1 MVNVSAAY
9 TGGRYLTPNEA
20 LEVFGSVIPFKYYN
34 GSGFTDAVFTYNSTV
49 SITSP
54 SVHSASGSFT
64 YEGTTFLEYRAYA
77 NALNTNP
84 SYITVDIQPT
94 YSIFDTTQIH
104 SVIALS
110 DGNSTSKYLSTATY
124 QSPAWDWMYDGIHYH
139 IENHDESASGSGYY
153 AYLTHSGRNFTYIC
167 ADLTSY
173 SLASGYSYRA
183 TFSGNQIPSGSYY
196 RLLIGV
202 PYIDDDSS
210 AAPGTSDSGGGG
222 GGGGGDIIVTVNVD
236 VDMSGVESRLDDINS
251 AIYGRGSETMP
262 YLDSMETPSF
272 HFDGSTI
279 DDVNDTLQQ
288 VPQEFAAAGFWWE
301 LAFNVLHL
309 DSPFWAI
316 VPLVCILALLRY
328 VIWRG

>member
-1 MVNVSAAY
+1 M
-9 TGGRYLTPNEA
+9 
-20 LEVFGSVIPFKYYN
+20 IPFKYYN

-54 SVHSASGSFT
+54 SVHSASGSYT
-64 YEGTTFLEYRAYA
+64 YDGTTFLEYRASA
-77 NALNTNP
+77 SGLNTNP

-124 QSPAWDWMYDGIHYH
+124 QSPAWDWMYDGTHYH

-167 ADLTSY
+167 ADLSSQ

-183 TFSGNQIPSGSYY
+183 TFSGNQIPTGSYY

-210 AAPGTSDSGGGG
+210 ASPGTSDSGGGG
-222 GGGGGDIIVTVNVD
+222 GGGGGDIIVTVNVN
-236 VDMSGVESRLDDINS
+236 VDNSGVESRLDDVNSGLADINS
-251 AIYGRGSETMP
+251 ALYGQSGQTMP
-262 YLDSMETPSF
+262 YFDSMENPEY

-279 DDVNDTLQQ
+279 DDIDQTLRD
-288 VPQEFAAAGFWWE
+288 VPAVISSAAWWWN
-301 LAFNVLHL
+301 LAFDVLHL
-309 DSPFWAI
+309 DSAI
-316 VPLVCILALLRY
+316 WSLVPLLCILSLISYML
-328 VIWRG
+328 WRW